1 MDWLVSSPRAI
12 SPSAPG
18 ANGAIGSTWSPL
30 YVGSMTLLAGV
41 VVDLTLPKMIEILSA
56 GKGTL
61 EDLTRLGHHSMGDA
75 PRGDVGEALDA
86 GLELLRA
93 EVLESSTEDDAP
105 DPRIRRNWRPD
116 TEAQQGPEAQQDP
129 EEQQDSTEEDPPAA
143 PPTPQQAYI
152 KILRG
157 ALTVVYADDSLPD
170 PNAE

>member
-30 YVGSMTLLAGV
+30 YVGSVTLLAGV

-61 EDLTRLGHHSMGDA
+61 EDLTRLGHHSMGDD
-75 PRGDVGEALDA
+75 PRGPDVGEALDA

-105 DPRIRRNWRPD
+105 
-116 TEAQQGPEAQQDP
+116 GPSDP
-129 EEQQDSTEEDPPAA
+129 EELEAGH
-143 PPTPQQAYI
+143 
-152 KILRG
+152 RG
-157 ALTVVYADDSLPD
+157 AAGAGGTAGPRGATGFHRGGSPRSTTNAATGLYKDSPRRPD
-170 PNAE
+170 SRLRR